1 MLCIGTDLK
10 FLVIHARGRDRGDKV
25 KPRITI
31 GVDDVERSLTFYR
44 AGLGPP
50 MRRVIGTEVEARVL
64 SHCSISSTA

>member
-10 FLVIHARGRDRGDKV
+10 FLVLHARGRDRGDKV

-44 AGLGPP
+44 EGLGLP
-50 MRRVIGTEVEARVL
+50 MRRIIGTEVEAMVL
-64 SHCSISSTA
+64 SHCSISRTA